1 MNVQYEN
8 YSVLMSVYYKEKPE
22 YLKQS
27 IESMLNQTVPT
38 NDFVIVC
45 DGPLT
50 PELDEVLENYKK
62 QKPEVFN
69 VARLERNV
77 GIGAAVNEGLKHCK
91 NELIAKMDADDIAM
105 PERCELQKA
114 RFNSNEKLTVLG
126 GYMDEFDEDFD
137 HPYAMRKVPL
147 TYEAI
152 YNFAKRRQPF
162 NNITVMLKKSAVI
175 NVGGYSKMNRCE
187 DYDLYV
193 RLLNEGYYCEN
204 LEHVL
209 CRARVERNALS
220 RRSSLETLKWFV
232 KSRWKVYKIHYSS
245 FVDFT
250 VACAA
255 QIVVFVCPNFIQ
267 KFLYEKFLR
276 S

>member
-1 MNVQYEN
+1 MQYED

-27 IESMLNQTVPT
+27 IQSMLDQTVST

-50 PELDEVLENYKK
+50 PELDAVLEDYKN

-69 VARLERNV
+69 IVRLEQNV

-105 PERCELQKA
+105 PERCELQIA

-126 GYMDEFDEDFD
+126 GYMDEFDEDFN

-175 NVGGYSKMNRCE
+175 HVGGYSNMNRCE

-193 RLLNEGYYCEN
+193 RLLSKGYYCEN
-204 LEHVL
+204 LENVL

-232 KSRWKVYKIHYSS
+232 KSRWNVYKIHYSS
-245 FVDFT
+245 LVDFLI
-250 VACAA
+250 ACTA
-255 QIVVFVCPNFIQ
+255 QIIVFVCPNFIQ